1 MEEVGPSDS
10 GAAMETTMS
19 EPVGTEGEAEA
30 LGKRR
35 HGSESSE
42 RYFTLLS
49 IKGWSFVMLQVWPL
63 ILLKVISYHY
73 SSIDWCAVRCRRY
86 NFTSDG

>member
-1 MEEVGPSDS
+1 MTPRSLEQSRVTGEELMEEVGPSDS
-10 GAAMETTMS
+10 GAAMETTMA

-49 IKGWSFVMLQVWPL
+49 IKGWSFCNAASLAPHIVKSDIIPL
-63 ILLKVISYHY
+63 FIH
-73 SSIDWCAVRCRRY
+73 
-86 NFTSDG
+86 